1 MSFWPV
7 MALLL
12 AITGFYVFLSVYLVF
27 HLLSGYVLGTKR
39 NQQKLGSS

>member
-7 MALLL
+7 MVVLL

-27 HLLSGYVLGTKR
+27 HLLSGYVLGAKR
-39 NQQKLGSS
+39 SPQS